1 MADLPAPLL
10 SPSPL
15 GLPKWTVR
23 DGWIEL
29 CSRYAWGWFCTMTF
43 AVSVHPERAGKTW
56 RYWVNQLNRS
66 VFGRHWQGTDHMG
79 VFWVRGSE
87 YQMRGVLHYHALMS
101 AIVDLNGFARRL
113 SWMDEWK
120 KLAGFTKIEPV
131 FDKTAVTKYVTK
143 YVVKGGDID
152 VSENLH
158 RYYRQDNLL

>member
-1 MADLPAPLL
+1 
-10 SPSPL
+10 
-15 GLPKWTVR
+15 
-23 DGWIEL
+23 
-29 CSRYAWGWFCTMTF
+29 
-43 AVSVHPERAGKTW
+43 
-56 RYWVNQLNRS
+56 
-66 VFGRHWQGTDHMG
+66 MG